1 MVVDYTVVFL
11 SVSYV
16 VATLTVTA
24 ALARRR
30 RQAAHFQAG
39 GLAGIST
46 INPNCQYR
54 SHSAPP
60 IARLSAGQIVLKSIW
75 VRFNPP
81 FFCSTG
87 DLESEYEKI
96 PEAYKTPQLIE
107 GPSMHRRT
115 STTSVENADIM
126 IRILFSNQVN
136 TGGYS
141 LAHSHT

>member
-1 MVVDYTVVFL
+1 MVVDYTIVFL

-30 RQAAHFQAG
+30 RQAAHFQPG

-60 IARLSAGQIVLKSIW
+60 IARLSAGQIVLKSMW
-75 VRFNPP
+75 ARLNFL
-81 FFCSTG
+81 FCSTG

-136 TGGYS
+136 TGGHS
-141 LAHSHT
+141 LALSHT